1 MPGATLA
8 SIDANDIESM
18 TVLKDG
24 SGAAI
29 YGTRGSSG
37 VILITS
43 KKGTSGPMQVSYS
56 TSFAQ
61 TSISQEIPV
70 LSAAEFRANGGT
82 DLGTETDWVD
92 AITRNGS
99 NVVHNFSVSGGGE
112 KSTYRMSANLRRSE
126 GILNRTGFDQMNTRA
141 ALNTKAINDKLD
153 LHLIYLTQNLT
164 ANLVM
169 KEHLNLL
176 NFTIQLLLYL
186 LTILM
191 QDFKLVLH
199 NLEDILSS

>member
-82 DLGTETDWVD
+82 DLGTETDWVMLL
-92 AITRNGS
+92 REM
-99 NVVHNFSVSGGGE
+99 VVMLFIIFQFLEVE
-112 KSTYRMSANLRRSE
+112 K
-126 GILNRTGFDQMNTRA
+126 
-141 ALNTKAINDKLD
+141 KV
-153 LHLIYLTQNLT
+153 LTECLQT
-164 ANLVM
+164 
-169 KEHLNLL
+169 
-176 NFTIQLLLYL
+176 
-186 LTILM
+186 
-191 QDFKLVLH
+191 
-199 NLEDILSS
+199 